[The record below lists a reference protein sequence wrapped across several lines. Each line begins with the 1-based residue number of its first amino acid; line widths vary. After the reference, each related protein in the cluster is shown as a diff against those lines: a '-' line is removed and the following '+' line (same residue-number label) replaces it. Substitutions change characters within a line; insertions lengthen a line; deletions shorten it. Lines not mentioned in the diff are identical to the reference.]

1 MAISFKLKVTITN
14 LLLASIFLGAGSLG
28 TNHLL
33 NSVEKNTA
41 QSILDS
47 EVNSLLISISALGIN
62 GSKATLAPKVPGQL
76 ALVVDPQGKIL
87 LNSFS
92 SLKESEIN
100 QLLIHPNQ
108 KIFKFHSSEGEFW
121 ISKRVQDSP
130 GGKWQIVVAHNNEI
144 TAAFAH
150 NTFNLFLWIGILLL
164 LMVVLGSWIL
174 ARYVLLPVTR
184 IQKQAEIMI
193 EEDSNEL
200 LAVSPAGDE
209 LSQLALTLNALLSR
223 LHSSL
228 SRERQL
234 VADVSHEL
242 RTPLAILQGKLKLLE
257 RESTGASHADLLGL
271 SKNTQRIISL
281 TENLLFLAQPNTG
294 SDLVE
299 VSTDESR
306 TLVAEAIDHARIL
319 DSGKNLNIDYEID
332 FDGVIAISTEN
343 FSRVLDNLL
352 SNAVANCDANA
363 SIDLNFTQ
371 NSEYAILT
379 ISDTGHGFP
388 EEFIP
393 IAFERFTRAD
403 SSRERGSG
411 GSGLGLSLVKSI
423 VDANG
428 GLITIE
434 NRPNGGAKVEA
445 LLKLVI

>member
-1 MAISFKLKVTITN
+1 MAISFKLKVSISN
-14 LLLASIFLGAGSLG
+14 LLLASIFLGLGSLG

-92 SLKESEIN
+92 SLKVSELN

-108 KIFKFHSSEGEFW
+108 KIFKFRSSEGEFW

-150 NTFNLFLWIGILLL
+150 NTFQLFFSIGILLL

-174 ARYVLLPVTR
+174 ARYILLPVTR
-184 IQKQAEIMI
+184 IQKQAEVMI

-209 LSQLALTLNALLSR
+209 LTQLALTLNRLLSR

-257 RESTGASHADLLGL
+257 RQSSGASHEDLLGL
-271 SKNTQRIISL
+271 SRNTQRIISL
-281 TENLLFLAQPNTG
+281 TENLLFLAQPNPGT
-294 SDLVE
+294 DLAE
-299 VSTDESR
+299 VNAVESR

-319 DSGKNLNIDYEID
+319 DAGKNLNIDYEID
-332 FDGVIAISTEN
+332 FDGVIAISPEN
-343 FSRVLDNLL
+343 LNRVLDNLL
-352 SNAVANCDANA
+352 ANAVANCDANA
-363 SIDLNFTQ
+363 NIDLNFTQ

-388 EEFIP
+388 EDFIP

-411 GSGLGLSLVKSI
+411 GSGLGLSLVKSV

-434 NRPNGGAKVEA
+434 NRPDGGAKVVA
-445 LLKLVI
+445 LLKLLI

>member
-1 MAISFKLKVTITN
+1 MAISFKLKVSIGS

-33 NSVEKNTA
+33 KAVEKNTA

-76 ALVVDPQGKIL
+76 VLVVNPQGQIL
-87 LNSFS
+87 LNSLS
-92 SLKESEIN
+92 SLKESELD

-108 KIFKFHSSEGEFW
+108 KIFKFHSDEGDFW

-130 GGKWQIVVAHNNEI
+130 AGKWQIVVAHNDEI
-144 TAAFAH
+144 TATFAK
-150 NTFNLFLWIGILLL
+150 NTFKLFVYIGILLL
-164 LMVVLGSWIL
+164 LLAVLGSWLL
-174 ARYVLLPVTR
+174 ARYILLPVTR
-184 IQKQAEIMI
+184 IQKQAEVMI

-200 LAVSPAGDE
+200 LPVSPAGDE
-209 LSQLALTLNALLSR
+209 LTDLALTLNALLSR

-228 SRERQL
+228 SRERRL

-257 RESTGASHADLLGL
+257 RQSTGASHEDLLGL

-281 TENLLFLAQPNTG
+281 TENLLFLARPN
-294 SDLVE
+294 SDSEKAE
-299 VSTDESR
+299 VNAAESR
-306 TLVAEAIDHARIL
+306 TIVAEAIDHARIL
-319 DSGKNLNIDYEID
+319 DASKNLNIDYEIS
-332 FDGVIAISTEN
+332 FDGAIAISPEN
-343 FSRVLDNLL
+343 LHRILDNLL
-352 SNAVANCDANA
+352 SNAVANCEFQAN
-363 SIDLNFTQ
+363 IDLFFTQ
-371 NSEYAILT
+371 NSEYANLT
-379 ISDTGHGFP
+379 ITDTGHGFP

-423 VDANG
+423 IDANCG
-428 GLITIE
+428 SITIE
-434 NRPNGGAKVEA
+434 NRASGGAKVVA